1 MNNDEI
7 LRVQAYFQLKFQ
19 NDSMKLK
26 RSSKDDMVEVY
37 LDDEFIG
44 TLFRDE
50 DEGEVS
56 YAFSMAILDFDL
68 QRCKRLQVNLHS
80 YAHWRGNY

>member
-7 LRVQAYFQLKFQ
+7 IRVQTYMRLKFQ
-19 NDSMKLK
+19 NDMLTLK
-26 RSSKDDMVEVY
+26 RGAKDDMVEVY
-37 LDDEFIG
+37 LEDEFIG

-56 YAFSMAILDFDL
+56 YDFNMAILEFDL
-68 QRCKRLQVNLHS
+68 PTI
-80 YAHWRGNY
+80 

>member
-1 MNNDEI
+1 MTSDEMK
-7 LRVQAYFQLKFQ
+7 RVQAYMRMKFE
-19 NDSMKLK
+19 NDAVTLK
-26 RSSKDDMVEVY
+26 RGRKEDMVEVF

-56 YAFSMAILDFDL
+56 YDFNMAILEFDL
-68 QRCKRLQVNLHS
+68 PS
-80 YAHWRGNY
+80 A

>member
-1 MNNDEI
+1 MGAQLNNDEI

-68 QRCKRLQVNLHS
+68 PTL
-80 YAHWRGNY
+80 

>member
-1 MNNDEI
+1 MINEEI

-37 LDDEFIG
+37 LGDEFIG
-44 TLFRDE
+44 TLVRDE
-50 DEGEVS
+50 DEG
-56 YAFSMAILDFDL
+56 
-68 QRCKRLQVNLHS
+68 
-80 YAHWRGNY
+80 